1 MLSIFLHG
9 MIDTVFEFVRLLI
22 VMVRRTAIAT
32 TMKMTTTLLLA
43 TAVNMRN
50 TRDTD
55 NEHAM

>member
-1 MLSIFLHG
+1 